1 VILFVAATFKEMESF
16 IKGRPAARINTAE
29 EMDQFSGGEDT
40 GFLVCGVGPLNA
52 VICLER
58 CLEKNPGIRHVVNVG
73 IAGSYDP
80 GVFPLGSVCVV
91 SREIWPEYGVRTG
104 DSFADPVKLGFPLY
118 KKGDHVVWNSLSLE
132 RAPFVREAGL
142 NFDPG
147 WSEGVSLTVSGV
159 SSSPDQARKL
169 KNGFQGDVE
178 NMEGF
183 ALAYCCH
190 LRSVPFM
197 EIRTISNLAGSRE
210 KTGWDFKAAFKA
222 LRQVRTGLFAG
233 RKP

>member
-1 VILFVAATFKEMESF
+1 MILFVAATLKEMESF
-16 IKGRPAARINTAE
+16 IKGRQVAGITTAQ
-29 EMDQFSGGEDT
+29 DVSQFSGGEDT

-52 VICLER
+52 AISLER
-58 CLEKNPGIRHVVNVG
+58 CLEKNPVIRHVVNVG

-91 SREIWPEYGVRTG
+91 SREIWPEYGVRDE
-104 DSFADPVKLGFPLY
+104 DSFADPVKLGYPLH
-118 KKGDHVVWNSLSLE
+118 KKGGHVVWNSLNLE
-132 RAPFVREAGL
+132 KDPFVREAGL

-169 KNGFQGDVE
+169 KTRFQGDVE

-197 EIRTISNLAGSRE
+197 EIRTISNLAGSRA
-210 KTGWDFKAAFKA
+210 KTDWDFKAAFNS
-222 LRQVRTGLFAG
+222 LSQVQGGLLAG
-233 RKP
+233 RKS